1 MKCNRFLFICTNKIP
16 LILLEAIKKS
26 YENYFSEIF
35 NISTQY
41 KVKLTYRLI
50 IYKYVIDL
58 IFGVLTPLSAIVQLY
73 HGDQF

>member
-1 MKCNRFLFICTNKIP
+1 MKYNRFLFICTNKIP
-16 LILLEAIKKS
+16 LMLLEAIKKS
-26 YENYFSEIF
+26 YENYFSEIY
-35 NISTQY
+35 NISTQD

-58 IFGVLTPLSAIVQLY
+58 IFGVLTPLSAIFQLY